1 MFKRES
7 KNWVVYRDLANLL
20 EVDFHNGDSIGSIGS
35 YHENMDAVYIRS
47 LNALINAQKNGKEYV
62 LFTHGSS
69 TSRIGATTSR
79 SQVRKLMRSKDATP
93 YIIRKNSIQHPT
105 VFVAA
110 IKPLKLKAK

>member
-7 KNWVVYRDLANLL
+7 KDWVVYRELPNLL
-20 EVDFHNGDSIGSIGS
+20 EVDFHYGDSIGSNGS
-35 YHENMDAVYIRS
+35 YHENMEAVYTDS
-47 LNALINAQKNGKEYV
+47 LNALIDAQKNGKEYV

-69 TSRIGATTSR
+69 TSRRGATTSR

-93 YIIRKNSIQHPT
+93 YIIRKNSIQHRT

-110 IKPLKLKAK
+110 IKPL